1 MTKDVNVNGFSVLL
15 FRIAL
20 SCIFIL
26 AGISHLVQPDK
37 VATHINTAT
46 FKEFAI
52 FFGDARLLGLLS
64 GYVLLVFGVA
74 FMLGIYTRYSALV
87 LATILIPITIT
98 VQLGNGFLHGPLWK
112 NVALFGGLLFF
123 IINNPHNYNI
133 INAIKFSKS

>member
-37 VATHINTAT
+37 VATRINTAA

-87 LATILIPITIT
+87 LAAILIPITIT

-123 IINNPHNYNI
+123 IINNPHNYTT